1 MEARKAPSYM
11 TGLRAPGP
19 ECPPEHLAHFLSQ
32 LLLVTQECGILH
44 DVFGMIH
51 FSSKHKIQ
59 EVIFSTKKNPFPVL
73 LVHWIEICPDQ
84 DGANESPSLQT

>member
-59 EVIFSTKKNPFPVL
+59 EVIFSTKKKS
-73 LVHWIEICPDQ
+73 ISCSS
-84 DGANESPSLQT
+84 GALD